1 VIGLSVNRLE
11 EGGPD
16 MGTWAA
22 GPFDNDGAADWAG
35 ALDDAEPPE
44 RSALVRAALA
54 EAAEET
60 DYLRVDVAEVAVA
73 AAAVVAACLP
83 DGLEPESGYAP
94 KFLSSGER
102 QPLPD
107 DLVQLALR
115 ALDRVVADDSEWSEL
130 WDQSGGLDEVMAALA
145 PVREAL
151 GG

>member
-1 VIGLSVNRLE
+1 
-11 EGGPD
+11 

-35 ALDDAEPPE
+35 ALDDAEPQE
-44 RSALVRAALA
+44 RTALVRAALA
-54 EAAEET
+54 EAADEV

-83 DGLEPESGYAP
+83 DGLELESGYAP
-94 KFLSSGER
+94 KFLFSGER
-102 QPLPD
+102 HVLPD

-115 ALDRVVADDSEWSEL
+115 ALDRVVADDSEWYEL
-130 WDQSGGLDEVMAALA
+130 WDEGGSLDEMLAALT
-145 PVREAL
+145 PVRETL